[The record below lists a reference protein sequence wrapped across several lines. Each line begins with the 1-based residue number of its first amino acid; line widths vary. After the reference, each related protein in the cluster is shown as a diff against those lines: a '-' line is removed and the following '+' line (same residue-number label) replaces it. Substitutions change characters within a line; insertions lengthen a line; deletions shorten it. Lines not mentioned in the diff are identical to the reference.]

1 MATQKRKHYF
11 IKKKFQLRYFLINLL
26 FMLIGSLIV
35 GYTVYST
42 GWALFGEQL
51 SKICPQGYLS
61 AQIRFVNNTLFFRM
75 LLLMPIIAVISL
87 FLSHRIAGPLYRLEH
102 SLKEIAQ
109 NLNLTLRFKLRKK
122 DELKELAEAL
132 NKVMDKFAELVSH
145 NKTAFKETTHL
156 VDELDIAIQDESLDI
171 NEIRQ
176 ILGKLKE
183 QIEESEG
190 YLARYQVYNPDK

>member
-1 MATQKRKHYF
+1 MVTQKRKHYF
-11 IKKKFQLRYFLINLL
+11 IKKKFQLRYFLTNLS
-26 FMLIGSLIV
+26 FMFFGALIV

-61 AQIRFVNNTLFFRM
+61 AQIKFVNNTLFFRI
-75 LLLMPIIAVISL
+75 LLLMPIIAVTSL

-102 SLKEIAQ
+102 CLKEIAQ

-132 NKVMDKFAELVSH
+132 NKVIDNFAESVSY
-145 NKTAFKETTHL
+145 NKIGFKEITCLLGHL
-156 VDELDIAIQDESLDI
+156 NTLIEDESLDR
-171 NEIRQ
+171 NKVKQ
-176 ILGKLKE
+176 ILEKLKE
-183 QIEESEG
+183 QSRKNEG
-190 YLARYQVYNPDK
+190 YLTRYQV